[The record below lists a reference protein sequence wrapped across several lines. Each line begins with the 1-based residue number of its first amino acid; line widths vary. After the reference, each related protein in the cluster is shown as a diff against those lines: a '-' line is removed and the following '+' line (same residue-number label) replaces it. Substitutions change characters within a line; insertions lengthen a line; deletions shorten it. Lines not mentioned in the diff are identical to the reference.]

1 MGDWLQNSCL
11 LYDPDTGTATDT
23 GPLHDGRSGHTA
35 TLLPNGKVMVV
46 GGAYYN
52 RDTAVTTYRNSAE
65 IYDPA
70 IGTWTYTGFLN
81 QARSDH
87 TATLLANGKVLA
99 AGGYDGV
106 TKLSSAEI
114 YHPAQVLC
122 GFLDLLLLQ

>member
-1 MGDWLQNSCL
+1 VGKVDIFYPATKTWSNNGSLGNQRWDLTATLLPNGKVLIAGGYGPMGDWLQNSCL

-70 IGTWTYTGFLN
+70 TGT
-81 QARSDH
+81 
-87 TATLLANGKVLA
+87 
-99 AGGYDGV
+99 
-106 TKLSSAEI
+106 
-114 YHPAQVLC
+114 
-122 GFLDLLLLQ
+122 